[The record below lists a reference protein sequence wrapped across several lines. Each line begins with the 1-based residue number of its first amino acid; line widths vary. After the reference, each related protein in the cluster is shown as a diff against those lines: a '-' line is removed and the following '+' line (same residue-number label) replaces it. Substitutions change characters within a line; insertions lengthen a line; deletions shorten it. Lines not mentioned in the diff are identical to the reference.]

1 MSMKWFNSNKKCWT
15 RRCEI
20 NFFIAFFNCDFFY
33 FLFQTL
39 CEPQEYKP
47 MLHKEHAQD
56 LRHFRAKSKS
66 FTVGEKRKKA
76 SRLSFWNLCLFTR
89 CWCFLES
96 IYWNLWVLLL
106 FNLLCDC
113 GDSLL
118 LWINVCVIIVMM
130 KSIINFESFRK
141 LLIV

>member
-1 MSMKWFNSNKKCWT
+1 MRFL
-15 RRCEI
+15 I
-20 NFFIAFFNCDFFY
+20 VIFY

-76 SRLSFWNLCLFTR
+76 SRLSFWNLCLPDVDV
-89 CWCFLES
+89 FLES

-118 LWINVCVIIVMM
+118 IVVNKCVCY
-130 KSIINFESFRK
+130 
-141 LLIV
+141 